1 MLKVCER
8 FPQVGTITNYMALPP
23 GERALYDQFTLD
35 ALEAEAKTP
44 VLKIGK

>member
-8 FPQVGTITNYMALPP
+8 FPGIGTIEAYMTLPP
-23 GERALYDQFTLD
+23 GERALYEQYTLD
-35 ALEAEAKTP
+35 ALEAEARTP